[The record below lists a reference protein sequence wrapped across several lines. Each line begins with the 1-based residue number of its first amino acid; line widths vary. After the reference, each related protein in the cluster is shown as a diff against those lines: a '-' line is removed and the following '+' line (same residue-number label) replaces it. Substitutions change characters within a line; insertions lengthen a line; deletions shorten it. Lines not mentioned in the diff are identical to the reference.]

1 MPSNTRSSGA
11 DRVILVRV
19 QAEYVNLLGFKDPAL
34 EYVRSSFIIFREGQ
48 FKSLQIHVHRDSQ
61 ISIEILP
68 ADARYSV
75 PLPANP
81 VSLADGGLP
90 SHYARPD
97 EAMLAGRPLKTLQTR
112 KPVKTCLYKC
122 RQPISHSSPSTSA
135 PIPHALPPTLLFS
148 PVPIYHPKRTQK
160 RLYGDSLRSLFGFPL
175 KSVRFRAN
183 DDCRA
188 LTTYFP

>member
-1 MPSNTRSSGA
+1 MPISLLAFACASERYCCDCAPDTDSPTPEVRLVQDTARSFHFQWGGPCYSRSCSG
-11 DRVILVRV
+11 RICQSIRL
-19 QAEYVNLLGFKDPAL
+19 QSPAL

-135 PIPHALPPTLLFS
+135 PISHALPPTLLFS
-148 PVPIYHPKRTQK
+148 LVPIIP
-160 RLYGDSLRSLFGFPL
+160 P
-175 KSVRFRAN
+175 
-183 DDCRA
+183 
-188 LTTYFP
+188 